1 MKHLVFVYGTLLKN
15 ERNHYLL
22 ETSKYIDEGYIDGY
36 YMYNLGTYPGISK
49 GKGKVYGQI
58 YEVDDETLSSLDYL
72 EAVGYLYDK
81 IKVNVI
87 CNENIYQAYAYEYI
101 LEKIEN
107 KLNKEKY
114 YWKEIK

>member
-1 MKHLVFVYGTLLKN
+1 MKYLVFVYGTLFYD

-22 ETSKYIDEGYIDGY
+22 NTSQFIDEGYIEGF
-36 YMYNLGTYPGISK
+36 YMYNLGTYPWITK
-49 GKGKVYGQI
+49 GKGKVYGEV

-81 IKVNVI
+81 ITVNVV
-87 CNENIYQAYAYEYI
+87 CNNQKYDAYAYEYI
-101 LEKIEN
+101 LEKKEN
-107 KLNKEKY
+107 KLNKEIY